1 MFYELDTKPS
11 KIIYIYIYIYI
22 YIKREGGGGGG
33 HEKPVYKA
41 P

>member
-11 KIIYIYIYIYI
+11 KIIYIYI